1 MVEIAAEPMSIQNI
15 AQHAYALKVEEEELE
30 ELQHPQSILQV
41 VEQPQQL
48 VEGVIRAGQGMDIV
62 MISTIM
68 LVVTSLMVEIVVEPM
83 SIHSIVQNAYAL
95 NNEGQYTTKLFER
108 GKKNIEFTD
117 FP

>member
-1 MVEIAAEPMSIQNI
+1 MV
-15 AQHAYALKVEEEELE
+15 
-30 ELQHPQSILQV
+30 QHPQLLLQV
-41 VEQPQQL
+41 VEQPQQQQQL

-108 GKKNIEFTD
+108 
-117 FP
+117 